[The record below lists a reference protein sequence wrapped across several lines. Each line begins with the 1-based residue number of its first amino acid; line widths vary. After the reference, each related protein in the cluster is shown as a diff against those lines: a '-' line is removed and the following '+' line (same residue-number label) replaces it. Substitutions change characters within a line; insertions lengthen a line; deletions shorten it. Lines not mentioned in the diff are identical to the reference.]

1 MANTITQIQKIS
13 NEIEKI
19 ALKHLQASQE
29 IVDKIKNQLIQTG
42 QKVEKADDNKNTTIS
57 ERIETAA
64 AQYLTRVDA
73 LFNNLDNYK
82 KNIEHQNKISMPNQF
97 KDKSSFKS
105 QLKNIQSIKNIQ
117 SNKNYKL
124 IIKSLYAETIAFQK
138 IVNMAI
144 GQEAITVFILDT
156 KSKNREESQA
166 FYKFDLNEET
176 FLAFNPSLDKSG
188 EGIKYNIDTKF
199 FQRLQFGQENSSED
213 IGKILQHQ
221 QKTAFL
227 ANNDFGKKFHN
238 ALINSDTKVS
248 NATEKQQSILSAMIR
263 ETGLK
268 KFFYSTYG
276 NLRKNIPVIEKDNS
290 YILPEYISEWA
301 EISKFEIKGNSVYRY
316 LSLENVRMKKRLEI
330 KDEDGTILQTF
341 QKGVPLLNIFNQIN
355 NEEILPSKIEY
366 ARRFFEMQELKY
378 NMAYVGRRGFLKEAF
393 FGAYF
398 GLELEGNN
406 KGEKNT
412 FNPYLQQV
420 DSAAGRLLGDYNVIK
435 NNITKNKITYAIQIK
450 GEGARLTLWQF
461 IALAKNIL
469 AGESAWKTMGKPCPT
484 NAVEYLN
491 RQREQ
496 DISGGHRFT
505 KEFKPIQFA
514 EQLKKSGIQKA
525 KTKKK

>member
-1 MANTITQIQKIS
+1 MASTTTQIQKIP
-13 NEIEKI
+13 NEIEEI
-19 ALKHLQASQE
+19 ALKHLQDSQK
-29 IVDKIKNQLIQTG
+29 IVDEIKNQLIQTG

-57 ERIETAA
+57 KIIETAA
-64 AQYLTRVDA
+64 TQYLIRVDA

-82 KNIEHQNKISMPNQF
+82 KIIEHQDKIYMLNQF

-105 QLKNIQSIKNIQ
+105 QLKNIQSNE
-117 SNKNYKL
+117 NYKL

-156 KSKNREESQA
+156 KGKNGEESQA
-166 FYKFDLNEET
+166 FYKFDLNKET
-176 FLAFNPSLDKSG
+176 FLAFNPSLDQSG

-199 FQRLQFGQENSSED
+199 FQRLQFEQKNSSED

-227 ANNDFGKKFHN
+227 ANNDFGKEFHS
-238 ALINSDTKVS
+238 ALINSDRKVS
-248 NATEKQQSILSAMIR
+248 NVTEKQQSILSAMVR

-268 KFFYSTYG
+268 DFFYSTYG

-301 EISKFEIKGNSVYRY
+301 EISKFEIQGSSVYRY

-366 ARRFFEMQELKY
+366 ARRFFEMQGLKY

-398 GLELEGNN
+398 GLGLEGNN
-406 KGEKNT
+406 KGEKNI
-412 FNPYLQQV
+412 FNSYLQQV

-435 NNITKNKITYAIQIK
+435 NNITYAIQIK

-469 AGESAWKTMGKPCPT
+469 AGASAWKTMGEPCPT

-496 DISGGHRFT
+496 DISRGYRFT

>member
-1 MANTITQIQKIS
+1 MANTITQIQKIP
-13 NEIEKI
+13 NEIEEI
-19 ALKHLQASQE
+19 VLKHLQDSQK

-42 QKVEKADDNKNTTIS
+42 QKAEKDDNNKNVTIS
-57 ERIETAA
+57 KIIETAA
-64 AQYLTRVDA
+64 VQYLTRVDA

-82 KNIEHQNKISMPNQF
+82 KIIEHQDKIQMLNQF

-105 QLKNIQSIKNIQ
+105 QLKNIQSNE
-117 SNKNYKL
+117 NYKL

-138 IVNMAI
+138 IVNVAI

-156 KSKNREESQA
+156 KGKNGEESQA
-166 FYKFDLNEET
+166 FYKFNLNKET
-176 FLAFNPSLDKSG
+176 FLTFNPSLDQSG

-199 FQRLQFGQENSSED
+199 FQRLQFEQNSSED
-213 IGKILQHQ
+213 IGEILQHQ

-227 ANNDFGKKFHN
+227 ANNDFGKEFHS
-238 ALINSDTKVS
+238 ALIKSDRKVS

-268 KFFYSTYG
+268 NFFYSTYG

-301 EISKFEIKGNSVYRY
+301 EISKFEIKGSSVYRY

-330 KDEDGTILQTF
+330 KDKDGTILQTF

-355 NEEILPSKIEY
+355 SEEILPSKIEY
-366 ARRFFEMQELKY
+366 ARRFFEMQGLKY

-398 GLELEGNN
+398 GLGLEGNN
-406 KGEKNT
+406 KGEKNI
-412 FNPYLQQV
+412 FNSYLQQV

-435 NNITKNKITYAIQIK
+435 NNITYAIQIK

-469 AGESAWKTMGKPCPT
+469 AGASAWKTMGEPCPT

>member
-1 MANTITQIQKIS
+1 MANTITQIQRIS
-13 NEIEKI
+13 SEIEKI
-19 ALKHLQASQE
+19 ALEHLKGSQE

-42 QKVEKADDNKNTTIS
+42 QKVEKADNNKNTTIS
-57 ERIETAA
+57 KTIETAA
-64 AQYLTRVDA
+64 TQYLTRVDA

-82 KNIEHQNKISMPNQF
+82 KNIEHQDKIQMLNQFKDKNWF

-105 QLKNIQSIKNIQ
+105 QLKNIQKLKNTQ
-117 SNKNYKL
+117 SNENYKL

-156 KSKNREESQA
+156 KEESQA

-176 FLAFNPSLDKSG
+176 FLAFNPSLSKSE

-199 FQRLQFGQENSSED
+199 FQRLQFEQKSSED

-221 QKTAFL
+221 QKTAIL
-227 ANNDFGKKFHN
+227 ANNDFGKKFHS
-238 ALINSDTKVS
+238 ALIDSDRKVS
-248 NATEKQQSILSAMIR
+248 NATEKQQSILSAMVR

-276 NLRKNIPVIEKDNS
+276 NLRKNIPIIEKDNS

-301 EISKFEIKGNSVYRY
+301 EISKFEIQGSSVYRY

-398 GLELEGNN
+398 GLGLEGNN
-406 KGEKNT
+406 EGEKNN
-412 FNPYLQQV
+412 FNSYLQQV

-435 NNITKNKITYAIQIK
+435 NNITYAIQIK

-469 AGESAWKTMGKPCPT
+469 AGASAWRTVGKPYPT